1 MLWKHLK
8 PPLST
13 LLRPIGLAVLL
24 IGAPASQA
32 AAAVPSGIWLIDA
45 KAAVQIFECAAML
58 CGRVIWLRTPLDPQ
72 GVLKQ
77 DKLNPD
83 MALRGRHVCGPTIIW
98 NAQFVDSAHWKNG
111 WFYNPDD
118 GDTYRVTLTLK
129 SADVM
134 DARIYTG
141 IPLFGKTKIL
151 TRIPM
156 GIGAGWC

>member
-1 MLWKHLK
+1 M
-8 PPLST
+8 
-13 LLRPIGLAVLL
+13 
-24 IGAPASQA
+24 
-32 AAAVPSGIWLIDA
+32 
-45 KAAVQIFECAAML
+45 
-58 CGRVIWLRTPLDPQ
+58 
-72 GVLKQ
+72 
-77 DKLNPD
+77 
-83 MALRGRHVCGPTIIW
+83 CGPTIIW